1 MSEFNDR
8 FAVVTGASSGIGL
21 KLTETLLGHGA
32 TVLAMARREGPPES
46 LHAHSGKRLHW
57 LAGDVTRE
65 RDLDALASRAASI
78 GPVDYLVPNA
88 GIAQLADGLDSL
100 AFEQQWRVNGAGAL
114 NTFSVLSRQTS
125 KPASVVFIGTFLS
138 QRREESLMR
147 CALVIPTRNAGAHL
161 DRLLPALA
169 AQRRQPDSILVVDS
183 RSSDDTV
190 ERFRAFGARVEVIEP
205 ASFNHG
211 GTRRWASQQVEAD
224 ALIYLTQDAIPAS
237 PDSFANLLDELYAE
251 ADIGVAYGRQ
261 LPHPGAGLLGAQA
274 RRFNYPPESR
284 SKRLA
289 DASELGIKTC
299 FSSDSFSAYRS
310 DALAAVGGF
319 PEDVIGSEDAYV
331 AARLLQAGYAVRYA
345 ASAEVY
351 HSHDY
356 RLLEEF
362 RRYFDIGVFYGRER
376 WIRAAF
382 GGAGGE
388 GKRYVLAEI
397 QALRAAGALY
407 RVPEIALRSAFKL
420 LGYRLGQLERH
431 LPVALK
437 RRISMFPGYW
447 K

>member
-1 MSEFNDR
+1 
-8 FAVVTGASSGIGL
+8 
-21 KLTETLLGHGA
+21 
-32 TVLAMARREGPPES
+32 
-46 LHAHSGKRLHW
+46 
-57 LAGDVTRE
+57 
-65 RDLDALASRAASI
+65 
-78 GPVDYLVPNA
+78 
-88 GIAQLADGLDSL
+88 
-100 AFEQQWRVNGAGAL
+100 
-114 NTFSVLSRQTS
+114 
-125 KPASVVFIGTFLS
+125 
-138 QRREESLMR
+138 MR

-190 ERFRAFGARVEVIEP
+190 ERFRAFGARVAVIEP

-319 PEDVIGSEDAYV
+319 PKTSS
-331 AARLLQAGYAVRYA
+331 AARTPTSPRACCRPATRCATRPAPRSTIPRLPLAGRVPPLFRHRRVLRPRAL
-345 ASAEVY
+345 
-351 HSHDY
+351 DTC
-356 RLLEEF
+356 RL
-362 RRYFDIGVFYGRER
+362 RRRGWRR
-376 WIRAAF
+376 
-382 GGAGGE
+382 
-388 GKRYVLAEI
+388 
-397 QALRAAGALY
+397 QALCPRRDTGLAC
-407 RVPEIALRSAFKL
+407 RRC
-420 LGYRLGQLERH
+420 
-431 LPVALK
+431 PVS
-437 RRISMFPGYW
+437 RT
-447 K
+447 

>member
-1 MSEFNDR
+1 
-8 FAVVTGASSGIGL
+8 
-21 KLTETLLGHGA
+21 
-32 TVLAMARREGPPES
+32 
-46 LHAHSGKRLHW
+46 
-57 LAGDVTRE
+57 
-65 RDLDALASRAASI
+65 
-78 GPVDYLVPNA
+78 
-88 GIAQLADGLDSL
+88 
-100 AFEQQWRVNGAGAL
+100 
-114 NTFSVLSRQTS
+114 
-125 KPASVVFIGTFLS
+125 
-138 QRREESLMR
+138 MR

-190 ERFRAFGARVEVIEP
+190 ERFRAFGARVEIIEP

-251 ADIGVAYGRQ
+251 ADIGV
-261 LPHPGAGLLGAQA
+261 
-274 RRFNYPPESR
+274 YPPESR

>member
-1 MSEFNDR
+1 
-8 FAVVTGASSGIGL
+8 
-21 KLTETLLGHGA
+21 
-32 TVLAMARREGPPES
+32 
-46 LHAHSGKRLHW
+46 
-57 LAGDVTRE
+57 
-65 RDLDALASRAASI
+65 
-78 GPVDYLVPNA
+78 
-88 GIAQLADGLDSL
+88 
-100 AFEQQWRVNGAGAL
+100 
-114 NTFSVLSRQTS
+114 
-125 KPASVVFIGTFLS
+125 
-138 QRREESLMR
+138 MR

-420 LGYRLGQLERH
+420 LGFANELTTKLAPIYREPRVTVNINQAPGNTVFVGGAVRNPSAVPIPAANNMEQAILGAGGI
-431 LPVALK
+431 LPVGDARRVALMREDSEGRYHAYFLDFSQLMK
-437 RRISMFPGYW
+437 IGPEGRKPLAMQRGDIVFVPKSMVGDRIEGVDVYLNQLLPFAKSIGVGVSYTVNNDR
-447 K
+447 